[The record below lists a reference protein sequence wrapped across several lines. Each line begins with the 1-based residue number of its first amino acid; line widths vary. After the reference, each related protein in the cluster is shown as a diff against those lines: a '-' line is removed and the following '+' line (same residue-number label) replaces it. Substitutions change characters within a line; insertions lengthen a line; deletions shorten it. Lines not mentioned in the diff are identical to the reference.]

1 LVKAE
6 EFEKDNDANFHIDF
20 IYSLGNLR
28 AANYKLDPM
37 EWIQV
42 KLKAGRIVPA
52 LATTTASVAGMQT
65 LEMLKILKN
74 VTLEEHNNI
83 FLNLAVPILQCS
95 EPGAVEKV
103 KLLEGVEV
111 SLWDKWEIKNAKDM
125 TLEGMI
131 KELETKYK
139 GLEVRNI
146 LRGNTPIY
154 LHAIMS
160 AEGKQDEKKQ
170 TLETS
175 IRELTECDKDDL
187 YVDLNVTCIKSEDKD
202 NADA

>member
-1 LVKAE
+1 
-6 EFEKDNDANFHIDF
+6 
-20 IYSLGNLR
+20 
-28 AANYKLDPM
+28 M

-125 TLEGMI
+125 TLEAMI
-131 KELETKYK
+131 AELETKYK

-160 AEGKQDEKKQ
+160 SEGKQEEKK
-170 TLETS
+170 
-175 IRELTECDKDDL
+175 
-187 YVDLNVTCIKSEDKD
+187 
-202 NADA
+202 

>member
-1 LVKAE
+1 
-6 EFEKDNDANFHIDF
+6 
-20 IYSLGNLR
+20 
-28 AANYKLDPM
+28 
-37 EWIQV
+37 
-42 KLKAGRIVPA
+42 
-52 LATTTASVAGMQT
+52 MQT
-65 LEMLKILKN
+65 LELLKILKD

-83 FLNLAVPILQCS
+83 FLNLAVPSLQCC
-95 EPGAVEKV
+95 EPGAVEKI

-111 SLWDKWEIKNAKDM
+111 NLWDRWDIKNAKDM

-160 AEGKQDEKKQ
+160 AEGKQEEKK
-170 TLETS
+170 
-175 IRELTECDKDDL
+175 
-187 YVDLNVTCIKSEDKD
+187 
-202 NADA
+202 